1 MADWTWEPSRNI
13 VSRET
18 LRDALNQY
26 SREPFGDVLE
36 ALLQARP
43 TTEQMLRW
51 AASDPAQWAN
61 AIKIFSLLNGYT
73 EKTETTTVHKH
84 LHLHK
89 LSDAELLQEAQA
101 MIARDPGLLQELKTI
116 HDSDHKQKQQIE
128 LIKTDP
134 FIENDDPPSM
144 EK

>member
-1 MADWTWEPSRNI
+1 MTDWTWPSSRNNI
-13 VSRET
+13 SRED
-18 LRDALNQY
+18 LRIALSQY
-26 SREPFGDVLE
+26 SRDPFGDVLE

-43 TTEQMLRW
+43 STEQLLKW

-73 EKTETTTVHKH
+73 EKTESTTIHKH

-101 MIARDPGLLQELKTI
+101 MIQRDPGLLQELKTI
-116 HDSDHKQKQQIE
+116 HDSDISQKQQIE
-128 LIKTDP
+128 SVKMNPFLI
-134 FIENDDPPSM
+134 DDSST
-144 EK
+144 